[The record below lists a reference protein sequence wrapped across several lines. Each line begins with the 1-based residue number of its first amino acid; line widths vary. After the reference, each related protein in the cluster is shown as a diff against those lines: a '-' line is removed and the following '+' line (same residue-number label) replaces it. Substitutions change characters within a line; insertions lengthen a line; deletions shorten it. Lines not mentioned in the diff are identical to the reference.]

1 LYVPIYTKSYLKNK
15 NYSLKFWI
23 LIRRHF
29 QRNYQLNDL
38 GRKVWLSFE
47 NQKFVS
53 SLFMYLYIHYTVQ
66 KILTILKHGPYLK
79 MFKIRFW
86 RTWRTGGERAR
97 WITLY
102 ICLAIRRYS
111 TILKRH
117 GKCGTLDPFYFR
129 FFPLKNIL
137 LPPPSSP
144 PGPTVPGGLQQ
155 PRSPVTCGF
164 PLLLFAENAY
174 VTVGRDRQTFLRRHR
189 RRRREDNA
197 III

>member
-102 ICLAIRRYS
+102 AGAGD
-111 TILKRH
+111 TTRH
-117 GKCGTLDPFYFR
+117 CMENRSKSLYNAPIITYTL
-129 FFPLKNIL
+129 LSMKM
-137 LPPPSSP
+137 
-144 PGPTVPGGLQQ
+144 
-155 PRSPVTCGF
+155 
-164 PLLLFAENAY
+164 
-174 VTVGRDRQTFLRRHR
+174 GR
-189 RRRREDNA
+189 
-197 III
+197 I